1 MRTIT
6 SDQQI
11 LDRVQRIIAEVL
23 RIPVEQV
30 TSDSLLGENLGAES
44 LDFVD
49 IQFRLET
56 DYEVEFYQGIML
68 D

>member
-1 MRTIT
+1 MRNDSITGEEMRTIA

-30 TSDSLLGENLGAES
+30 TPDSLLGENLGAES
-44 LDFVD
+44 LDFAD
-49 IQFRLET
+49 NQFRVET
-56 DYEVEFYQGIML
+56 DY
-68 D
+68 